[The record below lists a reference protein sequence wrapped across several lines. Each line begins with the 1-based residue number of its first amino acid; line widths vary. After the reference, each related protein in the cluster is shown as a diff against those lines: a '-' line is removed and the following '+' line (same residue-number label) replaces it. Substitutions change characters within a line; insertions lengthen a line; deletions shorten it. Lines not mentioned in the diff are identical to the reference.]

1 MKNAQKKYSSNNSS
15 VVELQEDKVLLEE
28 MRHSC
33 MKAIRSEVRNINL
46 TKKALKRMQGIARKE
61 SRWA

>member
-1 MKNAQKKYSSNNSS
+1 
-15 VVELQEDKVLLEE
+15 
-28 MRHSC
+28 

>member
-1 MKNAQKKYSSNNSS
+1 MKNTKKYSSNNSS
-15 VVELQEDKVLLEE
+15 LVELQEDTLLLEE

-33 MKAIRSEVRNINL
+33 MKAIRSEVRNTNL
-46 TKKALKRMQGIARKE
+46 TKKDLKRMQNLTNKE